1 MKTIINNIKNRIT
14 KTLEAVRYHY
24 INYKVDIHHFGI
36 EVINLSERVHDLEK
50 NSKID
55 DLESTLEDLDC
66 KLQDLSY
73 RIDDVDYKTDDI
85 IVEADIEEMITEK
98 IEELNEL
105 PKKDV
110 EYFKSMLNCSDIKQA
125 LEDVIFSAMSSEYA
139 EKTILNKVPE
149 TNTTDDHKLCVPQT
163 PAQRLTNNIL
173 NYYGGDWNAEDFN
186 NCFEIVNKYDIKLKK
201 AVKGGK

>member
-85 IVEADIEEMITEK
+85 IVESDIEEMITEK
-98 IEELNEL
+98 IEEL
-105 PKKDV
+105 D
-110 EYFKSMLNCSDIKQA
+110 EYSTF
-125 LEDVIFSAMSSEYA
+125 
-139 EKTILNKVPE
+139 
-149 TNTTDDHKLCVPQT
+149 DHKLCVPQT

>member
-85 IVEADIEEMITEK
+85 VVESDIEDMI
-98 IEELNEL
+98 
-105 PKKDV
+105 
-110 EYFKSMLNCSDIKQA
+110 IKNRRA
-125 LEDVIFSAMSSEYA
+125 
-139 EKTILNKVPE
+139 NK
-149 TNTTDDHKLCVPQT
+149 
-163 PAQRLTNNIL
+163 
-173 NYYGGDWNAEDFN
+173 
-186 NCFEIVNKYDIKLKK
+186 
-201 AVKGGK
+201 KGGK